1 MRSNDEFIKNVY
13 KKRDEAL
20 KKRKKKITAAVS
32 GLCVAVMA
40 FVGATEVVPLLRHK
54 STAPVEAKP
63 DIVDVDKRVTE
74 IADAEGTCF
83 YDSAFDEAPEI
94 GVAPDAVLED
104 VPENEYDDEYMVLT
118 DVYTGP
124 AFGFDGET
132 QLPEL
137 YTEIATEY
145 VEGENGEN
153 VNGAVTSSTT
163 RVSYTDEQ
171 IADAAYS
178 SLSPEEKEMVVSKTS
193 YTAMV
198 SYEVN
203 VGESYEVWFD
213 STDGGYV
220 KVKLSSPG
228 LERMN

>member
-32 GLCVAVMA
+32 GLCVAVIA
-40 FVGATEVVPLLRHK
+40 FAGATEVVPLLRHK
-54 STAPVEAKP
+54 STSAVEEKP
-63 DIVDVDKRVTE
+63 DIVDVNGNITA
-74 IADAEGTCF
+74 IADAEGTYYDAAYDESGEDGVMSEGEEIF
-83 YDSAFDEAPEI
+83 Y
-94 GVAPDAVLED
+94 
-104 VPENEYDDEYMVLT
+104 LT
-118 DVYTGP
+118 DVYTRPG
-124 AFGFDGET
+124 FGYDGNYNEEM
-132 QLPEL
+132 Q
-137 YTEIATEY
+137 TEIALEDDGKDSA
-145 VEGENGEN
+145 E
-153 VNGAVTSSTT
+153 GAVTSSTT
-163 RVSYTDEQ
+163 RVTYTDEQ

-178 SLSPEEKEMVVSKTS
+178 SLSPKEKEKVVSKTS